1 MKLED
6 FEKELNKEKESKG
19 AKKFGLF
26 CLALLLALVTSLV
39 IFL

>member
-6 FEKELNKEKESKG
+6 FENELNKEKESKF
-19 AKKFGLF
+19 AKKFGLG
-26 CLALLLALVTSLV
+26 CLAFFLALVTALV